1 MLHSSF
7 NMAQHC
13 HVDENILNEITSF
26 PSFTWVPFSEEEF
39 TSVITKCNNSFT
51 PGPDKLLWS
60 HLKHI
65 LKDKLYLKN
74 IIKIANACLDINYWL
89 FYFKT
94 LTTIVILKLNKAF
107 YNMPK
112 YFKPIVLLNILGKLI
127 KKVISD
133 RLQFH
138 AVSNNFIYQS
148 QLGKLKF
155 KSMLDAGIAL
165 TYFIYMGW
173 VKNLLISI
181 LAFDIA
187 QFFPSLNHHLLTLIL
202 GKADFNSHI
211 IKFFSNYFVSR
222 KIYYF

>member
-1 MLHSSF
+1 M
-7 NMAQHC
+7 
-13 HVDENILNEITSF
+13 
-26 PSFTWVPFSEEEF
+26 
-39 TSVITKCNNSFT
+39 
-51 PGPDKLLWS
+51 WS
-60 HLKHI
+60 HLKHV

-107 YNMPK
+107 YNMLK

-155 KSMLDAGIAL
+155 KSMSDAGIAL

-187 QFFPSLNHHLLTLIL
+187 
-202 GKADFNSHI
+202 
-211 IKFFSNYFVSR
+211 
-222 KIYYF
+222 